1 MMHRS
6 SIPKL
11 VRPLNVICARTLLA
25 KGEKPVCVTGCPMR
39 ILDQGNIDELKKKYQ
54 GVSHVK
60 GMPEPKTKLSLI
72 IKPHCSAVMNC
83 KKGE

>member
-1 MMHRS
+1 MMHRN
-6 SIPKL
+6 PK
-11 VRPLNVICARTLLA
+11 IGKTAKCDMCKDLLA

-39 ILDQGNIDELKKKYQ
+39 VLDQGNIDELKKKYQ
-54 GVSHVK
+54 GVNHVK